1 MIFTEG
7 KCPRCYGTIQIPSDQ
22 ESVHCNFCGEPIDVK
37 EAMETVKK
45 NIVVKIMD
53 KNEYTQELNEVLEA
67 LPTMLDYNEGV
78 EKFKKDTYKE
88 AFEEYYSSHYK
99 QYMAIDR
106 LYAASADKKK
116 FFKSMVNQLVETEKM
131 LLAKVEKSMREAK
144 LINDNLKL
152 TVYMIPAMLKY
163 KGEAMNGLTECV
175 VQGWQEAFPQYKISK
190 ADFHKINSGFRN
202 KLCYITTA
210 VCESLGKED
219 DCYELNILREYRD
232 TYLRSTEDGEK
243 IVNAYYDIAPSI
255 VKRIN
260 KRGNRA
266 EIYREIYT
274 QYLSPCIRL
283 LEEDKKEECKEIYS
297 DMVLGLE
304 AEYLLNQQEERY
316 EPV

>member
-7 KCPRCYGTIQIPSDQ
+7 KCPRCYGTIQISSDQ
-22 ESVHCNFCGEPIDVK
+22 ENIYCNFCGEKIDVK
-37 EAMETVKK
+37 KAMKTVEKD
-45 NIVVKIMD
+45 IVVKIMD

-88 AFEEYYSSHYK
+88 AFETYYSNHYK
-99 QYMAIDR
+99 QYMAIER
-106 LYAASADKKK
+106 LYAASSDKKE
-116 FFKSMVNQLVETEKM
+116 FFKRMVNQLVETEKM
-131 LLAKVEKSMREAK
+131 LLTKIEKNLRETK
-144 LINDNLKL
+144 LIDDNLKL

-163 KGEAMNGLTECV
+163 KGEAMNGFTECV
-175 VQGWQEAFPQYKISK
+175 VEGWQNAFPQYRISK

-232 TYLRSTEDGEK
+232 TYLRSTQDGEK

-260 KRGNRA
+260 RQSNRA
-266 EIYREIYT
+266 EIYKEIYT
-274 QYLSPCIRL
+274 KYLSPCIRL

-297 DMVLGLE
+297 NMVLGLE
-304 AEYLLNQQEERY
+304 AKYLLQQ
-316 EPV
+316 

>member
-7 KCPRCYGTIQIPSDQ
+7 KCPRCYGTIQISSDQ
-22 ESVHCNFCGEPIDVK
+22 ENIYCNFCGEKIDVK
-37 EAMETVKK
+37 KAMKTVEKD
-45 NIVVKIMD
+45 IVVKIMD

-88 AFEEYYSSHYK
+88 AFETYYSNHYK
-99 QYMAIDR
+99 QYMAIER
-106 LYAASADKKK
+106 LYAASSDKKE
-116 FFKSMVNQLVETEKM
+116 FFKRMVNQLVETEKM
-131 LLAKVEKSMREAK
+131 LLTKIEKNLRETK
-144 LINDNLKL
+144 LIDDNLKL

-163 KGEAMNGLTECV
+163 KGEAMNGFTECV
-175 VQGWQEAFPQYKISK
+175 VEGWQNAFPQYRISK
-190 ADFHKINSGFRN
+190 ADFNKINSGFRN

-232 TYLRSTEDGEK
+232 TYLRSTQDGEK

-260 KRGNRA
+260 RQSNRA
-266 EIYREIYT
+266 EIYKEIYT
-274 QYLSPCIRL
+274 KYLSPCIRL

-297 DMVLGLE
+297 NMVLGLE
-304 AEYLLNQQEERY
+304 AKYLLQQ
-316 EPV
+316 

>member
-7 KCPRCYGTIQIPSDQ
+7 KCPRCYGTIQIPSDP
-22 ESVHCNFCGEPIDVK
+22 ERIHCNYCGQEIDVK
-37 EAMETVKK
+37 QAMETVKK
-45 NIVVKIMD
+45 DIVVKIMD
-53 KNEYTQELNEVLEA
+53 KNEYNQELNEVLEA

-88 AFEEYYSSHYK
+88 AFEQYYNKHYQ
-99 QYMAIDR
+99 QYMAIER
-106 LYAASADKKK
+106 LYTASLDKKR

-131 LLAKVEKSMREAK
+131 LLAKAEKSGREAK
-144 LINDNLKL
+144 LIDDNLKL

-163 KGEAMNGLTECV
+163 KGEAMNGFTECV
-175 VQGWQEAFPQYKISK
+175 VQGWQEAFPKYQISK
-190 ADFHKINSGFRN
+190 ADFHKINAGFRN

-232 TYLRSTEDGEK
+232 TYLRSTQDGEK

-260 KRGNRA
+260 RQSNRD
-266 EIYREIYT
+266 EIYKQIYT

-283 LEEDKKEECKEIYS
+283 LEENKKEECKEIYS

-304 AEYLLNQQEERY
+304 AEYLLQQ
-316 EPV
+316 